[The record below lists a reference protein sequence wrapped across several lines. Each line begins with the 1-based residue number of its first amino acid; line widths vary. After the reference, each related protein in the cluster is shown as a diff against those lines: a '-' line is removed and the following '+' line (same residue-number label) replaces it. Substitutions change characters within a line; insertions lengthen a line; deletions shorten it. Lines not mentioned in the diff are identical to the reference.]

1 MKNILIVLIL
11 IIFYSC
17 EEKKNNKKY
26 NTVPQSK
33 SLNRGSLHKFE
44 KSVRGFSQT
53 DSSISIYYPYI
64 NEFDIVNKDDIE
76 FDCEYQYDCGH
87 MSSYEDVYDTTYIIK
102 RVCKKN
108 CKKN

>member
-1 MKNILIVLIL
+1 MKNILILLLL

-17 EEKKNNKKY
+17 IEKKNNEKYNVISYKKY
-26 NTVPQSK
+26 NIDTNSYKEIVNDSTVY
-33 SLNRGSLHKFE
+33 F
-44 KSVRGFSQT
+44 
-53 DSSISIYYPYI
+53 PYI

-76 FDCEYQYDCGH
+76 FDNEYQYDCGH
-87 MSSYEDVYDTTYIIK
+87 MSFYEDIYDTTYSMK